1 MPIAVEHANKCKYA
15 NEEHTAIDLSV
26 KFSHINE
33 EISFTASINDSEPH
47 GVEIYHRA
55 MNGEFGPIAEYQPIT
70 YTIEQLAAL
79 ARQRRDVLLKESD
92 FSQLPD
98 IPQATSLLWV
108 PYRQALRDVP
118 QQPGFPST
126 IDWPTQP
133 N

>member
-1 MPIAVEHANKCKYA
+1 MGYIVEYVNTLKYA
-15 NEEHTAIDLSV
+15 NVEHTMINMIV
-26 KFSHINE
+26 KFAHLNE
-33 EISFTASINDSEPH
+33 PIPFTASLNDSEAH
-47 GVEIYHRA
+47 GVDLYNRA
-55 MNGEFGPIAEYQPIT
+55 VNGEFGPIAEYEPIA
-70 YTIEQLAAL
+70 YTTKQLAAL

>member
-1 MPIAVEHANKCKYA
+1 MPTVEYANTCKYA
-15 NEEHTAIDLSV
+15 NQDHTSIDLSV
-26 KFSHINE
+26 KFVQLDSQCP
-33 EISFTASINDSEPH
+33 FTASLNDSEPH

-55 MNGEFGPIAEYQPIT
+55 MNGEFGPIAAYEPIT
-70 YTIEQLAAL
+70 YSIEQLAAL

-98 IPQATSLLWV
+98 IPEATRLLYQ

-118 QQPGFPST
+118 QQQGFPST

-133 N
+133 I